1 MQRQQDELSRA
12 TLLRQVEVQVV
23 LLDQKMIIK
32 KVMESERLRELR
44 DLLRQEL
51 SDPECKFFLHGKA
64 LSEET
69 PLGQLTPPVRLRAL
83 TYPKGGDPPAPP
95 SADEGMIMLALVK
108 PLCGEAGRCN
118 AFYPAG
124 NQK

>member
-51 SDPECKFFLHGKA
+51 SDPECK
-64 LSEET
+64 
-69 PLGQLTPPVRLRAL
+69 
-83 TYPKGGDPPAPP
+83 
-95 SADEGMIMLALVK
+95 
-108 PLCGEAGRCN
+108 
-118 AFYPAG
+118 
-124 NQK
+124 